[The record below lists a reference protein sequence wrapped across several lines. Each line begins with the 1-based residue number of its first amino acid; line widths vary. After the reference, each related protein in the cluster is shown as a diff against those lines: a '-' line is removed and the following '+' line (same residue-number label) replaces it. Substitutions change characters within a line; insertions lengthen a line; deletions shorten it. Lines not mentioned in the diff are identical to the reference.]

1 MVELDPLNR
10 KTVQVASPAGLFRKT
25 VRVFSVM
32 LLPFATVTVSAI
44 CYGGMNIV
52 RASGMLRKLL
62 FLILTTLPYSVAAD
76 RITIEADRIIDGIAA
91 NPIEHTVI
99 LIDSSQIIS
108 LGGRELISPRTPHI
122 KLPGTTLMPGLID
135 SHSHP
140 LIHAEDY
147 QLIHLQT
154 SSAYKALKGMRSLQR
169 LLAAGWTTIRVMGDS
184 DIFYANQDIRRVIEE
199 GVFEGPRIVGAA
211 HYLSTTAGGGDIR
224 FFSPEQQIVPDGLI
238 VDGVDEMR
246 QAIRQEI
253 KFGADW
259 IKLLV
264 TGAFMSAGDNP
275 QNVHFSPEELTVAV
289 SEADRFGVP
298 VAAHAHA
305 NSGIR
310 MAVEA
315 GVRSIEHGTYV
326 DNETMDLMVERGTF
340 LVPTL
345 YIGEVLGDEDS
356 NFREKAANVAFKKKG
371 QANLLARVGE
381 AHRRGVKIAAG
392 VDLGGYHHDP
402 TESAREIAALVK
414 AGLSPMAAIQAATS
428 VGAEL
433 LYMADQ
439 VGSLESGKFADI
451 IAIPGNPL
459 VDISALERVTFVMK
473 GGRVIKQPSTD
484 D

>member
-1 MVELDPLNR
+1 
-10 KTVQVASPAGLFRKT
+10 
-25 VRVFSVM
+25 
-32 LLPFATVTVSAI
+32 
-44 CYGGMNIV
+44 
-52 RASGMLRKLL
+52 MLRKLL
-62 FLILTTLPYSVAAD
+62 LLILTTFPYSAAAD
-76 RITIEADRIIDGIAA
+76 RITIEADQIIDGIAA
-91 NPIEHTVI
+91 KPIEHTVI
-99 LIDSSQIIS
+99 VIDHSRIIT
-108 LGGRELISPRTPHI
+108 LGGRELISEGTQHI
-122 KLPGTTLMPGLID
+122 RLPGSTLMPGLID

-147 QLIHLQT
+147 QLVHLQT

-169 LLAAGWTTIRVMGDS
+169 LLAAGWTTVRVMGDS

-246 QAIRQEI
+246 QAIREEI

-275 QNVHFSPEELTVAV
+275 KNVHFSPEELFAAV

-305 NSGIR
+305 TRGIR

-315 GVRSIEHGTYV
+315 GVRSIEHGTYI
-326 DNETMDLMVERGTF
+326 DTETMVLMAELGTF

-345 YIGEVLGDEDS
+345 YITDVLGDEDS
-356 NFREKAANVAFKKKG
+356 NYREKTANVAFKKKG
-371 QANLLARVGE
+371 QADLLARVGA
-381 AHRRGVKIAAG
+381 AHRHGVRIAAG

-402 TESAREIAALVK
+402 TESVREIAALVK

-433 LYMADQ
+433 LDMTDQ
-439 VGSLESGKFADI
+439 VGSLEAGKFADI
-451 IAIPGNPL
+451 IAVPGNPL
-459 VDISALERVTFVMK
+459 VDLSTLERVVFVMK
-473 GGRVIKQPSTD
+473 GGKVVKQPAD
-484 D
+484 YD

>member
-1 MVELDPLNR
+1 MWA
-10 KTVQVASPAGLFRKT
+10 QA
-25 VRVFSVM
+25 
-32 LLPFATVTVSAI
+32 
-44 CYGGMNIV
+44 
-52 RASGMLRKLL
+52 MLRKLL
-62 FLILTTLPYSVAAD
+62 LLILTTFPYSAAAE
-76 RITIEADRIIDGIAA
+76 RITIEADRIINGIAA

-99 LIDSSQIIS
+99 LVDHSRIIT
-108 LGGRELISPRTPHI
+108 LGGRELISQETQHI
-122 KLPGTTLMPGLID
+122 TLTGTTLMPGLID

-147 QLIHLQT
+147 QLVHLQT

-169 LLAAGWTTIRVMGDS
+169 LLAAGWTTVRVMGDS
-184 DIFYANQDIRRVIEE
+184 DIFYANQDIRRIIEE

-246 QAIRQEI
+246 QAIREEI

-275 QNVHFSPEELTVAV
+275 KNVHFSPEELFVAV

-305 NSGIR
+305 TRGIR

-315 GVRSIEHGTYV
+315 GVRSIEHGTYI
-326 DNETMDLMVERGTF
+326 DTETMVLMAELGTF

-345 YIGEVLGDEDS
+345 YITDVLGDEDS
-356 NFREKAANVAFKKKG
+356 NYREKTANVAFKKKG
-371 QANLLARVGE
+371 QADLLARVGA
-381 AHRRGVKIAAG
+381 AHRHGVRIAAG

-402 TESAREIAALVK
+402 TESVREIAALVK

-433 LYMADQ
+433 LDMTDQ
-439 VGSLESGKFADI
+439 VGSLEAGKFADI
-451 IAIPGNPL
+451 IAVPGNPL
-459 VDISALERVTFVMK
+459 VDLSTLERVVFVMK
-473 GGRVIKQPSTD
+473 GGKVVKQPAD
-484 D
+484 YD

>member
-1 MVELDPLNR
+1 
-10 KTVQVASPAGLFRKT
+10 
-25 VRVFSVM
+25 
-32 LLPFATVTVSAI
+32 
-44 CYGGMNIV
+44 
-52 RASGMLRKLL
+52 MLRKLL
-62 FLILTTLPYSVAAD
+62 LLILTTFPYSAAAD
-76 RITIEADRIIDGIAA
+76 RITIEADQIIDGIAA
-91 NPIEHTVI
+91 KPIEHTVI
-99 LIDSSQIIS
+99 LIDHSRIIT
-108 LGGRELISPRTPHI
+108 LGGRELISEGTQHI
-122 KLPGTTLMPGLID
+122 RLPGTTLMPGLID

-147 QLIHLQT
+147 QLVHLQT

-169 LLAAGWTTIRVMGDS
+169 LLAAGWTTVRVMGDS
-184 DIFYANQDIRRVIEE
+184 DIFYANQDIRRIIEE

-246 QAIRQEI
+246 QAIREEI

-275 QNVHFSPEELTVAV
+275 KNVHFSPEELFAAV

-305 NSGIR
+305 TRGIR

-315 GVRSIEHGTYV
+315 GVRSIEHGTYI
-326 DNETMDLMVERGTF
+326 DTETMVLMAELGTF

-345 YIGEVLGDEDS
+345 YITDVLGDEDS
-356 NFREKAANVAFKKKG
+356 NYREKTANVAFKKKG
-371 QANLLARVGE
+371 QADLLARVGA
-381 AHRRGVKIAAG
+381 AHRHGVRIAAG

-402 TESAREIAALVK
+402 TESVREIAALVK

-433 LYMADQ
+433 LDMTDQ
-439 VGSLESGKFADI
+439 VGSLEAGKFADI
-451 IAIPGNPL
+451 IAVPGNPL
-459 VDISALERVTFVMK
+459 VDLSTLERVVFVMK
-473 GGRVIKQPSTD
+473 GGKVVKQSANYD
-484 D
+484 

>member
-1 MVELDPLNR
+1 
-10 KTVQVASPAGLFRKT
+10 
-25 VRVFSVM
+25 
-32 LLPFATVTVSAI
+32 
-44 CYGGMNIV
+44 
-52 RASGMLRKLL
+52 MLRKLL
-62 FLILTTLPYSVAAD
+62 LLILTIFPYSAAAD
-76 RITIEADRIIDGIAA
+76 RITIEADQIIDGIAA
-91 NPIEHTVI
+91 KPIEHTVI
-99 LIDSSQIIS
+99 LIDHSRIIT
-108 LGGRELISPRTPHI
+108 LGGRELISEGTQHI
-122 KLPGTTLMPGLID
+122 RLPGTTLMPGLID

-147 QLIHLQT
+147 QLVHLQT

-169 LLAAGWTTIRVMGDS
+169 LLAAGWTTVRVMGDS

-246 QAIRQEI
+246 QAIREEI

-275 QNVHFSPEELTVAV
+275 KNVHFSPEELFAAV

-305 NSGIR
+305 TRGIR

-315 GVRSIEHGTYV
+315 GVRSIEHGTYI
-326 DNETMDLMVERGTF
+326 DTETMVLMAELGTF

-345 YIGEVLGDEDS
+345 YITDVLGDEDS
-356 NFREKAANVAFKKKG
+356 NYREKTANVAFKKKG
-371 QANLLARVGE
+371 QADLLARVGA
-381 AHRRGVKIAAG
+381 AHRHGVRIAAG

-402 TESAREIAALVK
+402 TESVREIAALVK

-433 LYMADQ
+433 LDMTDQ
-439 VGSLESGKFADI
+439 VGSLEAGKFADI
-451 IAIPGNPL
+451 IAVPGNPL
-459 VDISALERVTFVMK
+459 VDLSTLERVVFVMK
-473 GGRVIKQPSTD
+473 GGKVVKQSANYD
-484 D
+484 

>member
-1 MVELDPLNR
+1 
-10 KTVQVASPAGLFRKT
+10 
-25 VRVFSVM
+25 
-32 LLPFATVTVSAI
+32 
-44 CYGGMNIV
+44 
-52 RASGMLRKLL
+52 MLRKLL
-62 FLILTTLPYSVAAD
+62 LLILTTFPYSAAAD
-76 RITIEADRIIDGIAA
+76 RITIEADQIIDGIAA
-91 NPIEHTVI
+91 KPIEHTVI
-99 LIDSSQIIS
+99 LIDHSRIIT
-108 LGGRELISPRTPHI
+108 LGGRELISEGTQHI
-122 KLPGTTLMPGLID
+122 RLPGTTLMPGLID

-147 QLIHLQT
+147 QLVHLQT

-169 LLAAGWTTIRVMGDS
+169 LLAAGWTTVRVMGDS
-184 DIFYANQDIRRVIEE
+184 DIFYANQDIRRIIEE

-246 QAIRQEI
+246 QAIREEI

-275 QNVHFSPEELTVAV
+275 KNVHFSPEELFAAV

-305 NSGIR
+305 TRGIR

-315 GVRSIEHGTYV
+315 GVRSIEHGTYI
-326 DNETMDLMVERGTF
+326 DTETMVLMAELGTF

-345 YIGEVLGDEDS
+345 YITDVLGDEDS
-356 NFREKAANVAFKKKG
+356 NYREKTANVAFKKKG
-371 QANLLARVGE
+371 QADLLARVGA
-381 AHRRGVKIAAG
+381 AHRHGVRIAAG

-402 TESAREIAALVK
+402 TESVREIAALVK

-433 LYMADQ
+433 LDMTDQ
-439 VGSLESGKFADI
+439 VGSLEAGKFADI
-451 IAIPGNPL
+451 IAVPGNPL
-459 VDISALERVTFVMK
+459 VDLSTLERVVFVMK
-473 GGRVIKQPSTD
+473 GGKVVKQPAD
-484 D
+484 YD

>member
-1 MVELDPLNR
+1 
-10 KTVQVASPAGLFRKT
+10 
-25 VRVFSVM
+25 
-32 LLPFATVTVSAI
+32 
-44 CYGGMNIV
+44 
-52 RASGMLRKLL
+52 MLRKLL
-62 FLILTTLPYSVAAD
+62 LLILTTFPYSAAAE
-76 RITIEADRIIDGIAA
+76 RITIEADRIINGIAA

-99 LIDSSQIIS
+99 LVDHSRIIT
-108 LGGRELISPRTPHI
+108 LGGRELISQETQHI
-122 KLPGTTLMPGLID
+122 TLTGTTVMPGLID

-147 QLIHLQT
+147 QLVHLQT

-169 LLAAGWTTIRVMGDS
+169 LLAAGWTTVRVMGDS
-184 DIFYANQDIRRVIEE
+184 DIFYANQDIRRIIEE

-246 QAIRQEI
+246 QAIREEI

-275 QNVHFSPEELTVAV
+275 KNVHFSPEELFAAV

-305 NSGIR
+305 TRGIR

-315 GVRSIEHGTYV
+315 GVRSIEHGTYI
-326 DNETMDLMVERGTF
+326 DTETMVLMAELGTF

-345 YIGEVLGDEDS
+345 YITDVLGDEDS
-356 NFREKAANVAFKKKG
+356 NYREKTANVAFKKKG
-371 QANLLARVGE
+371 QADLLARVGA
-381 AHRRGVKIAAG
+381 AHRHGVRIAAG

-402 TESAREIAALVK
+402 TESVREIAALVK

-433 LYMADQ
+433 LDMTDQ
-439 VGSLESGKFADI
+439 VGSLEAGKFADI
-451 IAIPGNPL
+451 IAVPGNPL
-459 VDISALERVTFVMK
+459 VDLSTLERVVFVMK
-473 GGRVIKQPSTD
+473 GGKVVKQSANYD
-484 D
+484 

>member
-1 MVELDPLNR
+1 
-10 KTVQVASPAGLFRKT
+10 
-25 VRVFSVM
+25 
-32 LLPFATVTVSAI
+32 
-44 CYGGMNIV
+44 
-52 RASGMLRKLL
+52 MLRKLL
-62 FLILTTLPYSVAAD
+62 LLILTTFPYSAAAD
-76 RITIEADRIIDGIAA
+76 RITIEADQIIDGIAA
-91 NPIEHTVI
+91 KPIEHTVI
-99 LIDSSQIIS
+99 LIDHSRIIT
-108 LGGRELISPRTPHI
+108 LGGRELISEGTQHI
-122 KLPGTTLMPGLID
+122 RLPGTTLMPGLID

-147 QLIHLQT
+147 QLVHLQT

-169 LLAAGWTTIRVMGDS
+169 LLAAGWTTVRVMGDS

-246 QAIRQEI
+246 QAIREEI

-275 QNVHFSPEELTVAV
+275 KNVHFSPEELFAAV

-305 NSGIR
+305 TRGIR

-315 GVRSIEHGTYV
+315 GVRSIEHGTYI
-326 DNETMDLMVERGTF
+326 DTETMVLMAELGTF

-345 YIGEVLGDEDS
+345 YITDVLGDEDS
-356 NFREKAANVAFKKKG
+356 NYREKTANVAFKKKG
-371 QANLLARVGE
+371 QADLLARVGA
-381 AHRRGVKIAAG
+381 AHRHGVRIAAG

-402 TESAREIAALVK
+402 TESVREIAALVK

-433 LYMADQ
+433 LDMTDQ
-439 VGSLESGKFADI
+439 VGSLEAGKFADI
-451 IAIPGNPL
+451 IAVPGNPL
-459 VDISALERVTFVMK
+459 VDLSTLERVVFVMK
-473 GGRVIKQPSTD
+473 GGKVVKQPAD
-484 D
+484 YD